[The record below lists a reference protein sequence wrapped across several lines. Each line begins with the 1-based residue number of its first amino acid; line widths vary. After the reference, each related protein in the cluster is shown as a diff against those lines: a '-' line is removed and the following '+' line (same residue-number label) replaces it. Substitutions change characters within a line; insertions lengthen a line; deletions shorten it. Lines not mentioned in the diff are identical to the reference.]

1 MQTFTIPIGTS
12 QDSLNLADGLPLF
25 PKVGTARAGISN
37 TSRSSPLADGS
48 VTVLFL
54 RTKVSAY
61 YDFLMGIIGPA
72 VSFNFPNNNVALIN
86 PTTGGGQV
94 TVNLGADQQM
104 VAGMAI
110 GFVVGAGLTV
120 SQEIYLPA
128 SWYTPWKFT
137 WRTVFEL
144 SLRVEVDFIALLLN
158 LINYLLGQS
167 GKNGYLSRDTSDKL
181 TRYLGYGSAGG
192 VAESFKF
199 YAYSSDNLGPNETVT
214 ATPRHVIPFDLMK
227 SIPAARN
234 FMKLLATIV
243 GEVQFGPC
251 LEIHMP
257 VTLGL
262 AGFTVGGGQGAN
274 SSETYS
280 PVTYDGSTA
289 IARGT
294 KRFETLADRFTTNVV
309 YTTGFTVAV
318 SYFFKISLMKVF
330 SIQVNTGSL
339 DLLNLLNLK
348 VPPRAVEGS
357 VSTEVATSCI
367 LTPQMS
373 IAFSVAGNPSVPP
386 NTVIAGLVFS
396 CEIFLSE
403 PWAGPPTNI
412 ALSIS
417 PPISGFPS
425 SVPLATGRAV
435 AIFKHTIP
443 NQYVIAGI
451 PGNIGAEI
459 PPSATSPY
467 QSYLVTATIP
477 PNDLQPCFDWEV
489 TAPLKLMNRVLTARR
504 VYGTPGDG
512 PVWNPS
518 YGGAQVNANPD
529 YAPQNVPNGV
539 DAYYLFG
546 ALPGQTPT
554 QTPITITLYNDER
567 HPHSGSDV
575 WISFGDKSAQLSP
588 SATLTLPIYTGG
600 VYFFVQWRSMGPQV
614 NYSSR
619 FYLVLDG
626 GDVCGQTEFWLTVWN
641 WS

>member
-167 GKNGYLSRDTSDKL
+167 GKDGYLSRDTSDKL

-199 YAYSSDNLGPNETVT
+199 YAYSSDSLGPNETVT

-459 PPSATSPY
+459 PPSSTSPY

-489 TAPLKLMNRVLTARR
+489 TAPLMLMNRVLTARR